1 MATWI
6 ILSFIDSA
14 SPNINQ
20 IIFFHDH
27 LIITL
32 ILIVSIVIYIIVV
45 LTKNKFNIINYPR
58 RQKIEILWTISPV
71 FILLIIAIPSL
82 KILYMSDDLVNPS
95 ITIKSIG
102 HQWYWSYEYSDFK
115 NISFDSYLKPNKNE
129 RTFNLLDVDNR
140 ILLPFNTQIRN
151 IISSADVIHS
161 WTIPSLSLKLDA
173 VPGRLNQIS
182 FNISRPGLFFG
193 QCSEICG
200 ENHSFIPISI
210 QSTRL
215 KAFSSW
221 LTNFSLIS
229 LIKSTSLL
237 SFEIIALNY

>member
-6 ILSFIDSA
+6 NLSFIDRA
-14 SPNINQ
+14 SPIINQ

-32 ILIVSIVIYIIVV
+32 ILIISIVLYIITF
-45 LTKNKFNIINYPR
+45 LFNNKLHIKKYPR
-58 RQKIEILWTISPV
+58 RQKIEIIWTISPV
-71 FILLIIAIPSL
+71 FILLIIAMPSL
-82 KILYMSDDLVNPS
+82 KILYISEDLINPS

-115 NISFDSYLKPNKNE
+115 NIYFDSYIKSNKNE
-129 RTFNLLDVDNR
+129 PTFNLLDVDNR
-140 ILLPFNTQIRN
+140 LIIPFNTQIRN
-151 IISSADVIHS
+151 IISSSDVIHS

-182 FNISRPGLFFG
+182 FTINRPGIFFG

-210 QSTRL
+210 ESINIKT
-215 KAFSSW
+215 FSNW
-221 LTNFSLIS
+221 LINFSLIS
-229 LIKSTSLL
+229 LYNSASLL
-237 SFEIIALNY
+237 SCEIIFNY

>member
-6 ILSFIDSA
+6 ILSFIDRA
-14 SPNINQ
+14 SPTINQ

-32 ILIVSIVIYIIVV
+32 ILIISIVIYIITFLV
-45 LTKNKFNIINYPR
+45 KNKFNIYKYPS
-58 RQKIEILWTISPV
+58 RQKIEILWTLCPV

-82 KILYMSDDLVNPS
+82 KILYISDDLINPS

-115 NISFDSYLKPNKNE
+115 NVSFDSYLKSNKKE
-129 RTFNLLDVDNR
+129 LSFNLLDVNNR
-140 ILLPFNTQIRN
+140 LIIPFNTQIRN
-151 IISSADVIHS
+151 IIRSSDVIHS

-182 FNISRPGLFFG
+182 FTINRPGLFFG

-200 ENHSFIPISI
+200 ENHSFMPISI
-210 QSTRL
+210 ESINL
-215 KAFSSW
+215 KNFSKW
-221 LTNFSLIS
+221 LISFSLIS
-229 LIKSTSLL
+229 LIKVLAS
-237 SFEIIALNY
+237 